1 MLVIF
6 KENVILILSFWLDY
20 DNLVN
25 CFAVNKN
32 QREMSVVVNSRACKE
47 RQALLICFV
56 TQIQVFSFLS
66 S

>member
-32 QREMSVVVNSRACKE
+32 QREIRHSTVNNDT
-47 RQALLICFV
+47 LLTVELVKKDRPF
-56 TQIQVFSFLS
+56 
-66 S
+66 

>member
-32 QREMSVVVNSRACKE
+32 QREITVELVKKDRP
-47 RQALLICFV
+47 F
-56 TQIQVFSFLS
+56 
-66 S
+66 

>member
-25 CFAVNKN
+25 CFAVNEN
-32 QREMSVVVNSRACKE
+32 QREITVELVKKDRP
-47 RQALLICFV
+47 F
-56 TQIQVFSFLS
+56 
-66 S
+66 